1 MAKTRQ
7 QKEEIFS
14 RIKKEVGD
22 AASAVFVH
30 FTGIPVSAEQKLRNA
45 MRAEGVSYFVAKK
58 SIIGKALG
66 ETGVA
71 GSMPILDG
79 EVAVAYN
86 AADGDATTPARIA
99 HAMGKD
105 LGYERFSI
113 LGGIFEKRFLNKADM
128 TEIATIP
135 PMQTLRGMFANVI
148 NSPIQGLVIALNEI
162 ATKKE
167 TI

>member
-7 QKEEIFS
+7 QKEEIYS
-14 RIKKEVGD
+14 RVKDEVGS

-30 FTGIPVSAEQKLRNA
+30 FTGIPVADEQQLRNK
-45 MRAEGVSYFVAKK
+45 MRENQVSYFVAKK

-66 ETGVA
+66 ETGIE
-71 GSMPILDG
+71 GSLPTLDG
-79 EVAVAYN
+79 EVAIAYN
-86 AADGDATTPARIA
+86 TADGDATAPARVAYEI
-99 HAMGKD
+99 GKD
-105 LGYERFSI
+105 LGNERFSI
-113 LGGIFEKRFLNKADM
+113 LGGVFENKFLDTVAM

-135 PMQTLRGMFANVI
+135 PVQVLRGMFANVI

-167 TI
+167 A